1 MEPRISDFGLN
12 CFAYT
17 SKESLPGEQMTSGT
31 PQEGSPYALTPTHSS
46 TPGSCYEAPESSKL
60 IKPSQKW
67 DVYSF
72 GVILLEMIS
81 GKSPMM
87 QVSLS
92 GMDLVQWIQ
101 LSFEV
106 KPPSE
111 VLDPFL
117 TRESDK
123 EHEMVAVLK
132 IALACVHASP
142 DKRPSMKNASDN
154 LGRLVPST

>member
-1 MEPRISDFGLN
+1 
-12 CFAYT
+12 
-17 SKESLPGEQMTSGT
+17 
-31 PQEGSPYALTPTHSS
+31 
-46 TPGSCYEAPESSKL
+46 
-60 IKPSQKW
+60 
-67 DVYSF
+67 
-72 GVILLEMIS
+72 
-81 GKSPMM
+81 M

-101 LSFEV
+101 LSFEG

-117 TRESDK
+117 TRELDK

-154 LGRLVPST
+154 LGRLFPST

>member
-1 MEPRISDFGLN
+1 
-12 CFAYT
+12 
-17 SKESLPGEQMTSGT
+17 
-31 PQEGSPYALTPTHSS
+31 
-46 TPGSCYEAPESSKL
+46 
-60 IKPSQKW
+60 
-67 DVYSF
+67 
-72 GVILLEMIS
+72 MIS
-81 GKSPMM
+81 GKSPEM

-101 LSFEV
+101 LSFAA

-111 VLDPFL
+111 VLHPFL

-142 DKRPSMKNASDN
+142 GKRPSMKNASDN
-154 LGRLVPST
+154 LGRLFPST